1 MSYTVSFSIPTKAL
15 TDLFVRSFI
24 PSSIYPLLPPS
35 LLQAFTYSNHP
46 LSMCI
51 QEAPTA
57 AFILTLPDGI
67 WTRILLQRLSLKH
80 SYCSGWCS
88 THLSTVVNS
97 VFREYAYWQA
107 YKVKSTFLKEISLW
121 EEGWSWML
129 PWFWTV
135 IILQQVVGAINTIMI
150 MPYSTFSS

>member
-24 PSSIYPLLPPS
+24 RSSIYPPLPSS

-46 LSMCI
+46 LSMYI

-57 AFILTLPDGI
+57 AFILTLPYGI
-67 WTRILLQRLSLKH
+67 WPRILLQRLSLKH

-97 VFREYAYWQA
+97 VLRGYAYWQA
-107 YKVKSTFLKEISLW
+107 YKMKSTFLKEVSLW
-121 EEGWSWML
+121 DEGWTWIL
-129 PWFWTV
+129 LWFWTV
-135 IILQQVVGAINTIMI
+135 IILQQVVVAINTILI
-150 MPYSTFSS
+150 ML